1 MPVFPPPHFSSP
13 RATPCHR
20 SKKARECAVALGARI
35 WVRNACGR
43 LRAFC
48 QAEDGN
54 VAVIF
59 GLATIPILTGLG
71 MAIDYSRAAVA
82 RTSLQGAL
90 DSAVIAGAK
99 DGTSGW
105 TTTATDIFK
114 GNLQAKSIAFN
125 DPSFSKTGTTYSGTA
140 NAPVPTSIL
149 GIVGINSI
157 AVNVSSTVESAP
169 EGDNSCILT
178 LDKGAP
184 KSDVSMKLNGAPNI
198 NLAGCSIRSNTS
210 MTCNGHDGN
219 ATKSYAAG
227 STSGCAN
234 PVAGASI
241 VPDIYSGLASNIS
254 KECGSLKTGFSWVPG
269 VTPTGAQVKLVNRT
283 GYTEYHICGNLTF
296 STSGSLF
303 GASPSGDTVIV
314 VENGSIIVDDKVS
327 LTAMR
332 ATFVMTGDNNS
343 SATIEFPN
351 GNGKAASLT
360 VSPST
365 NTSNPWSAVS
375 VYLDP
380 ALTKNVDN
388 TWGPGASFNADGLV
402 YLANSNLTT
411 NGNAGSSNS
420 KCTKMV
426 LNSLTT
432 NGSLDLN
439 FSQQNCTQLGLKQW
453 DGGGSVRL
461 VL

>member
-1 MPVFPPPHFSSP
+1 MHFPLPHFLITAPSLVTLTKDCGAE
-13 RATPCHR
+13 R
-20 SKKARECAVALGARI
+20 VAFRTRD
-35 WVRNACGR
+35 WVRVACGWF
-43 LRAFC
+43 RAFRTD
-48 QAEDGN
+48 QDGN
-54 VAVIF
+54 VGVIF
-59 GLATIPILTGLG
+59 GIAMLPVLTGLG
-71 MAIDYSRAAVA
+71 MAIDYSRATVA

-99 DGTSGW
+99 DGTSAW
-105 TTTATDIFK
+105 TTTATDVFK
-114 GNLQAKSIAFN
+114 GNLQAKSISFN
-125 DPSFSKTGTTYSGTA
+125 EPSFSKTGTSYIGAA

-157 AVNVSSTVESAP
+157 AVNVTSKAESAP

-178 LDKGAP
+178 LDKGAS
-184 KSDVSMKLNGAPNI
+184 KSNVSMKLNGAPNI

-234 PVAGASI
+234 PVAGADV
-241 VPDIYSGLASNIS
+241 VPDIYLSLANNIS

-269 VTPTGAQVKLVNRT
+269 VTPVGTAVKLVNRT
-283 GYTEYHICGNLTF
+283 GYTEYHICGDLTF
-296 STSGSLF
+296 SASGSLF
-303 GASPSGDTVIV
+303 GSVPGSDTVIV

-327 LTAMR
+327 VTAMR
-332 ATFVMTGDNNS
+332 TTFVMTGDNNS
-343 SATIEFPN
+343 SATIQFPN

-365 NTSNPWSAVS
+365 NLSNPWLAVAM
-375 VYLDP
+375 YLDP
-380 ALTKNVDN
+380 ALTNDVDN

-402 YLANSNLTT
+402 YLANSDLTT

-432 NGSLDLN
+432 NGSLDFN
-439 FSQQNCTQLGLKQW
+439 FAQQNCTQLGLKQW

-461 VL
+461 VQ

>member
-1 MPVFPPPHFSSP
+1 M
-13 RATPCHR
+13 
-20 SKKARECAVALGARI
+20 ALGAINR
-35 WVRNACGR
+35 VRNACGR

-48 QAEDGN
+48 AAEDGN

-59 GLATIPILTGLG
+59 GLATLPILTGLG
-71 MAIDYSRAAVA
+71 VAIDYSRASVA
-82 RTSLQGAL
+82 RTSLQVAL

-99 DGTSGW
+99 DGTTGW
-105 TTTATDIFK
+105 TTTATDVFK
-114 GNLQAKSIAFN
+114 GNLAAKSIAFN
-125 DPSFSKTGTTYSGTA
+125 EPSFSKSGTTYSGSA

-149 GIVGINSI
+149 GIVGINTV
-157 AVNVSSTVESAP
+157 AVSVISKAEAAP
-169 EGDNSCILT
+169 EGDTSCILT
-178 LDKGAP
+178 LDKGMP
-184 KSDVSMKLNGAPNI
+184 KSDVSMKLNGNPNI
-198 NLAGCSIRSNTS
+198 NLTGCSIRSNTS

-234 PVAGASI
+234 PVAGAAV
-241 VPDIYSGLASNIS
+241 VPDIYAGLAGNIS
-254 KECGSLKTGFSWVPG
+254 KECGTLKTGFSWVPG
-269 VTPTGAQVKLVNRT
+269 VTPTGAAVKLVNRT

-303 GASPSGDTVIV
+303 GASPTGDTVIV
-314 VENGSIIVDDKVS
+314 VENGSIIMDDKVT

-332 ATFVMTGDNNS
+332 TTFVMTGDNNS
-343 SATIEFPN
+343 AAKIQFPN
-351 GNGKAASLT
+351 GNGKASSLT
-360 VSPST
+360 ISPSS
-365 NTSNPWSAVS
+365 NTSNPWLAVS

-380 ALTKNVDN
+380 ALTNNVDN

-432 NGSLDLN
+432 NGSLDLT
-439 FSQQNCTQLGLKQW
+439 FQQQNCTSVGLKQW
-453 DGGGSVRL
+453 DGGGSIRL
-461 VL
+461 TM